1 MAVVHGYVT
10 LVADSDT
17 ANAASIGTISLQA
30 LAEQD
35 LADMLR
41 AADYDGFI
49 SGLSQLFSENGEPEL
64 QVVRLNL
71 PDSSLLTSAEFPHRV
86 GAVLDTDQLEE
97 AVAAWYNPQ
106 AHGDTLTDFAVS
118 LLESTVLAEYSDAA
132 AMAAAGAVGAAS
144 MGGSATVVAALVS
157 AGSVGG
163 VAILIAGPVGV
174 VVLGV
179 AATVI
184 TFRLLTRKRRQQA
197 F

>member
-17 ANAASIGTISLQA
+17 GNAASVGTINLQA
-30 LAEQD
+30 LAEQE

-41 AADYDGFI
+41 AGDYDGFI
-49 SGLSQLFSENGEPEL
+49 GGLSQLWGENEESEL
-64 QVVRLNL
+64 QVVRLDL
-71 PDSSLLTSAEFPHRV
+71 PDSSFLTSADFPRRV
-86 GAVLDTDQLEE
+86 GAVLGTDQLQD
-97 AVAAWYNPQ
+97 AVAAWYSPP
-106 AHGDTLTDFAVS
+106 AYGDTLTNFAVS

-144 MGGSATVVAALVS
+144 IGGSATVVAALVS
-157 AGSVGG
+157 AGAVGG
-163 VAILIAGPVGV
+163 VAILIAGPIGI

-184 TFRLLTRKRRQQA
+184 TFRLLTRKRR
-197 F
+197 